1 MLYDFKC
8 SNCGEERSE
17 NLPANDY
24 DKYVTSSGKLKR
36 RRCKKCSTISLYRHI
51 IGGMSVAGEAGE
63 ISIITISF
71 ECQDCEH
78 IQSLAIKTNKAFYQ
92 IESKYLDED
101 KRSTTERCN
110 KCDSDQMLYHNTGK
124 APAVLGGTKG
134 YVSME
139 RWQRMHPDHYKRKES
154 ELQKKMD
161 DRHRKRVLDKINK
174 TAGGGKRQD
183 RHTGYGDGQRENK
196 LKSDD

>member
-24 DKYVTSSGKLKR
+24 DKYVTENGKLKR

-51 IGGMSVAGEAGE
+51 IGGVSVAGEDGE
-63 ISIITISF
+63 MSIITIHF
-71 ECQDCEH
+71 ECRDCDHTQPLE
-78 IQSLAIKTNKAFYQ
+78 IKTDKAFYQ
-92 IESKYLDED
+92 IEGRYLDED
-101 KRSTTERCN
+101 KRSTTE
-110 KCDSDQMLYHNTGK
+110 KCQGCGSDQIFYRNVGE

-139 RWQRMHPDHYKRKES
+139 RWQRMNPDHYKRKES

-161 DRHRKRVLDKINK
+161 DRHRKRVLNRINK
-174 TAGGGKRQD
+174 QAGGGKRQD
-183 RHTGYGDGQRENK
+183 RHKGYGKGQREQR
-196 LKSDD
+196 LSDD